1 MLPLLIDTHAHL
13 YAKDFLEDFNEVV
26 KRAKLNGVEKVL
38 LPNIDEESIER
49 MHFLASEYPQ
59 FFIPMMGIHP
69 CYVKENWQ
77 EQIQLVDKHLSAGT
91 NNYCAIGEIGIDLHW
106 DKTLVEQ
113 QKLAFR
119 AQIKLAIKYKL
130 PIVIHARESFDEIF
144 EIVDQENC
152 EELTG
157 VFHCFTGTIA
167 QAKKIIAYGGFKMGI
182 GGVLTFKN
190 SGLDKV
196 ILEVDLEHLVLET
209 DCPYLPPVPF
219 RGKRNESSYLTYIAE
234 KLSEV
239 KQCSLAEVA
248 AVTSKNATA
257 LFGLNNQ

>member
-1 MLPLLIDTHAHL
+1 MIDTHAHL
-13 YAKDFLEDFNEVV
+13 YDKVFAEDLDEVV
-26 KRAKLNGVEKVL
+26 KRAKSNNVQKIL

-49 MHFLASEYPQ
+49 MHFLAAEYPG

-69 CYVKENWQ
+69 CYVKENWE
-77 EQIQLVDKHLSAGT
+77 EQIQLIEKHLSDGT
-91 NNYCAIGEIGIDLHW
+91 HKYCAIGEIGIDLHW
-106 DKTLVEQ
+106 DKTLIEQ

-157 VFHCFTGTIA
+157 VFHCFTGTVE
-167 QAKKIIAYGGFKMGI
+167 QAEKIIGYGGFKMGI

-190 SGLDKV
+190 SGLDQV
-196 ILEVDLEHLVLET
+196 ISEVDLKHLVLET

-239 KQCSLAEVA
+239 KECSLAEVVA
-248 AVTSKNATA
+248 ATSKNAIE
-257 LFGLNNQ
+257 LFGLTNH